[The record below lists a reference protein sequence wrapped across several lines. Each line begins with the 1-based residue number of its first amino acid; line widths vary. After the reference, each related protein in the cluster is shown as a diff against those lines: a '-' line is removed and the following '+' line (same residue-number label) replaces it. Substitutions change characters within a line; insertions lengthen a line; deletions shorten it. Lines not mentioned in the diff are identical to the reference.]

1 MLFCSLLYPA
11 IAGQKIKIGVYHNP
25 PKVVMDE
32 NGKPAGIFVDVISY
46 VARAE
51 NWELEFVNGTWK
63 EGLDRLTAG
72 EIDLMPD
79 VAYTADRARHFS
91 FHEIPVLSSWFQVY
105 TLPGSGIKT
114 LLDLD
119 GKKVVV
125 LESSVQQKS
134 IVALAHS
141 FQIKIDLIGVPDYQ
155 TVFQRVKDQE
165 ADAAVTNQFFGNKH
179 ARQYGLEDTAI
190 IFSPSA
196 LHFATAR
203 GRNQHLLDCIDMHLK
218 TLKQDHRSEY
228 YQSLKRWTSDKVDFQ
243 IPQEVKIIAWV
254 LLGFLFI
261 SILGSLMLKHQV
273 NIRTAELQKSHE
285 ELEWRV
291 LERTAELAIAMD
303 RAESADRIKSAFLAS
318 MSHELRTPLNS
329 IIGFTGILLQ
339 GLAGPLNDEQCKQ
352 LGMVQKSSRHLLSLI
367 NDVLDISK
375 IEAGQLELSTETF
388 SLRPSLEKMLMLLTP
403 LAKEKGLELRSQIA
417 DDIGEVTTDQ
427 RRFEQIIINL
437 LNNAVKFTEKG
448 YVNLSCR
455 IENGNCLVEVSDSGI
470 GMEESALKKI
480 FEPFHQIDSGLAR
493 KHEGTGLG
501 LSICSRLLAMMGGSI
516 DVTSQPGHGS
526 TFYVSIPVK
535 KEADN
540 GKDTADN

>member
-1 MLFCSLLYPA
+1 
-11 IAGQKIKIGVYHNP
+11 
-25 PKVVMDE
+25 
-32 NGKPAGIFVDVISY
+32 
-46 VARAE
+46 
-51 NWELEFVNGTWK
+51 
-63 EGLDRLTAG
+63 
-72 EIDLMPD
+72 
-79 VAYTADRARHFS
+79 
-91 FHEIPVLSSWFQVY
+91 
-105 TLPGSGIKT
+105 
-114 LLDLD
+114 
-119 GKKVVV
+119 
-125 LESSVQQKS
+125 
-134 IVALAHS
+134 
-141 FQIKIDLIGVPDYQ
+141 
-155 TVFQRVKDQE
+155 
-165 ADAAVTNQFFGNKH
+165 
-179 ARQYGLEDTAI
+179 
-190 IFSPSA
+190 
-196 LHFATAR
+196 
-203 GRNQHLLDCIDMHLK
+203 MHLK